1 MIYRLKLTDDYPD
14 SYWFQFKKEE
24 ISIVDLMQCQEI
36 HLKNP
41 LIFTLNKKINEKRL
55 LSYNIFSSDG
65 PRFISPR
72 LATLLENNEEFVK
85 DVQLLDATVIINGQ
99 SYDNFKVFNILRTLS
114 SIIDTDKSESTPA
127 LDSMPDGPRLFT
139 NIILRQDVTEDFWIA
154 RCLDYKSCIVISD
167 KLKQFC
173 IENNIKDIV
182 FE

>member
-36 HLKNP
+36 HSKNP
-41 LIFTLNKKINEKRL
+41 LIFTLNKKISEKRL

-65 PRFISPR
+65 PDFISPR

-85 DVQLLDATVIINGQ
+85 EVQLLDATVIINGQ
-99 SYDNFKVFNILRTLS
+99 SHYGFKVFNPLHFLS
-114 SIIDTDKSESTPA
+114 CIDMDKSESRP
-127 LDSMPDGPRLFT
+127 LLSYLPDGPKSFT
-139 NIILRQDVTEDFWIA
+139 KMVFRQDITKDFWMA
-154 RCLDYKSCIVISD
+154 RCEENTSCIVISD

>member
-36 HLKNP
+36 HSKNP
-41 LIFTLNKKINEKRL
+41 LIFTLNKKISEKRL

-65 PRFISPR
+65 PDFISPR

-85 DVQLLDATVIINGQ
+85 EVQLLDATVIINGQ
-99 SYDNFKVFNILRTLS
+99 SHYGFKVFNPLHFLS
-114 SIIDTDKSESTPA
+114 CIDMDKSESRP
-127 LDSMPDGPRLFT
+127 LLSYLPDGPKSFT
-139 NIILRQDVTEDFWIA
+139 KMVFRQDITEDFWMA
-154 RCLDYKSCIVISD
+154 RCLEDEACIVISD

>member
-36 HLKNP
+36 HSKNP
-41 LIFTLNKKINEKRL
+41 LIFTLNKKISEKRL

-65 PRFISPR
+65 PDFISPR

-85 DVQLLDATVIINGQ
+85 EVQLLDATVIINGQ
-99 SYDNFKVFNILRTLS
+99 SHYGFKVFNPLHFLFC
-114 SIIDTDKSESTPA
+114 IDMDKSESRP
-127 LDSMPDGPRLFT
+127 LLSYLPDGPKSFT
-139 NIILRQDVTEDFWIA
+139 KMVFRQDITEDFWMA
-154 RCLDYKSCIVISD
+154 RCLEDEACIVISD